1 MKDSH
6 YRVSLDIQRT
16 QSQVSL
22 HIKQGDSSRKVF
34 ISLCE
39 GGNPYQIEEDCYAV
53 FSAKKPDKTKI
64 ENRCIIEDNTIIY
77 DVTEQTTA
85 VIGKL
90 DCEVKL
96 YGEDS
101 KLLLSPSLTIV
112 VEPRAVGDDLIESSS
127 EYSALTELYSTTLEA
142 IGNAE
147 TAAQNCEAASAEAAA
162 VMEETEA
169 VKEATEA
176 VKADV
181 ETKLANGEFK
191 GDKGDP
197 ADYNLVSN
205 ALKGTASGE
214 VVTLTD
220 VSPLE
225 HNILARVSKK
235 NLLYYPYSDSNKTLF
250 GVTWIDNGDGT
261 VTVSGKPTVANS
273 AGFVFTRDG
282 SILRDGV
289 TYSLSNGQSDSSV
302 SIFCAYA
309 DESGVSHWESVF
321 TWKDSYTFKTISVQL
336 NAVKEYPI
344 ITLRPQLEIG
354 ATATEYEPP
363 LIPTTVTLTRYGSN
377 ETDNPQTY
385 TPNADGTVDG
395 VTSLYPTTVLTTNTE
410 GVTIDV
416 EYNRDANK
424 VIADLLAL
432 IRNLNRI
439 DYINLLS
446 ANWEQKGERLYTQVV
461 AVNGVTANSFI
472 EICFSPAQ
480 LETFST
486 KDLSFSV
493 VNAGGEVTV
502 TCVGQKPM
510 SNYRLQVKITEV
522 STNG

>member
-39 GGNPYQIEEDCYAV
+39 GGKPYYIEEDCYAV
-53 FSAKKPDKTKI
+53 FSAKKPDNTKI

-77 DVTEQTTA
+77 DVTEQSTA

-90 DCEVKL
+90 NCEVKL
-96 YGEDS
+96 YGKDS

-214 VVTLTD
+214 TVTLTD

-225 HNILARVSKK
+225 HTMKVKVSDPSKTITVCGKNVFSKNIPS
-235 NLLYYPYSDSNKTLF
+235 
-250 GVTWIDNGDGT
+250 VTIGNSSIVYNGDGSYT
-261 VTVSGKPTVANS
+261 ITKKEGDS
-273 AGFVFTRDG
+273 FD
-282 SILRDGV
+282 SIYSDWFYLPKG
-289 TYSLSNGQSDSSV
+289 TYTISNGVGRDTVVDGLNPVYLLLYSQSTGSALPNSSLNGRD
-302 SIFCAYA
+302 Y
-309 DESGVSHWESVF
+309 SVF
-321 TWKDSYTFKTISVQL
+321 TIAESGNFRMRVYAKTEVNIKDSVTYFPQIEFGNKYTGFEQY
-336 NAVKEYPI
+336 NGM
-344 ITLRPQLEIG
+344 EI
-354 ATATEYEPP
+354 Y
-363 LIPTTVTLTRYGSN
+363 N
-377 ETDNPQTY
+377 
-385 TPNADGTVDG
+385 GTVDG
-395 VTSLYPTTVLTTNTE
+395 VTSLYPTTILTTDTE

-424 VIADLLAL
+424 VIADLIAL

-461 AVNGVTANSFI
+461 TVNGVTANSFI
-472 EICFSPAQ
+472 DICFSPTQ
-480 LETFST
+480 LETFSA

-522 STNG
+522 SING